1 LEGDEM
7 RDPVAMLKNAKK
19 MGGWGNVRSKK
30 STGAKGIDMHVM
42 RLSKE

>member
-1 LEGDEM
+1 M

-30 STGAKGIDMHVM
+30 STGAIGKGIDMHVM